1 MAQRRMSRAAWAY
14 VAGSAG
20 QQQTARANRAAFDR
34 WAIVPRMLHDISTR
48 DMSVELFGAQ
58 LPAPFLLAPIGALDM
73 LRTDADV
80 VAARAASRLGLP
92 MIISTQG
99 ASPMERTAAALGDA
113 PRWYQLYWSSSSEL
127 VESLVRRAE
136 TIGSGAIVVT
146 LDTQMLGWRTEDLDL
161 GSLPFARGQGIA
173 QYTSDPVFMQL
184 VHERVAHRSPA
195 AAPKPRPTPGA
206 LRTLAAISRSH
217 PGPFLANLRSPIP
230 RAAVETFLEVFAR
243 PSLTWDDLGW
253 LRARTNLPIVLKGIV
268 DPRDA
273 ALALDR
279 GVDGIIVSNHGGRQV
294 DGGIGALTVLPE
306 IVDLVAG
313 RVPVLFDS
321 GIRSGADAFKAL
333 ALGARA
339 VCIGRPWVYGLAI
352 AGSDGVSDVMRY
364 LMAELDITMA
374 LTGCTSLAHVD
385 ADLLRAQ

>member
-1 MAQRRMSRAAWAY
+1 
-14 VAGSAG
+14 
-20 QQQTARANRAAFDR
+20 
-34 WAIVPRMLHDISTR
+34 
-48 DMSVELFGAQ
+48 
-58 LPAPFLLAPIGALDM
+58 
-73 LRTDADV
+73 
-80 VAARAASRLGLP
+80 
-92 MIISTQG
+92 
-99 ASPMERTAAALGDA
+99 ME
-113 PRWYQLYWSSSSEL
+113 
-127 VESLVRRAE
+127 
-136 TIGSGAIVVT
+136 
-146 LDTQMLGWRTEDLDL
+146 
-161 GSLPFARGQGIA
+161 
-173 QYTSDPVFMQL
+173 L
-184 VHERVAHRSPA
+184 VHERLVRGTPS
-195 AAPKPRPTPGA
+195 AAPKPRPTPAA

-217 PGPFLANLRSPIP
+217 PGPFLANLRSPVP

-253 LRARTNLPIVLKGIV
+253 LRARTKLPIVLKGIV

-273 ALALDR
+273 GLALDR

-321 GIRSGADAFKAL
+321 GIRGGADAFKAL

-339 VCIGRPWVYGLAI
+339 VCIGRPWVWGLAI

-374 LTGCTSLAHVD
+374 LTGCPSLAHVD